1 MAKKEAEQKNITKE
15 SIAAE
20 NAAAAEAQAE
30 PAPEPKCYDFEGIVR
45 ALGEQGVSSVKIE
58 EFTADPETGA
68 LVGKVFKLDGEVLA
82 EVRLAGDRVVVQS
95 HGEI

>member
-1 MAKKEAEQKNITKE
+1 MAKKNAEQQPVTKE

-30 PAPEPKCYDFEGIVR
+30 QAPEPKCYDFEGIVR
-45 ALGEQGVSSVKIE
+45 ALGEQGISSVTLKD
-58 EFTADPETGA
+58 FTADPESGA
-68 LVGKVFKLDGEVLA
+68 LVGKVFKVDGDVLA

-95 HGEI
+95 HCEI